1 MQDEMLFWAHLP
13 LRVGHVSLVFQGRQI
28 LVSRKATLYERGM
41 PEHCLTCM
49 HGTGRSGGARAVAGP
64 PPDVLHE
71 LSYSVRGAWSEC
83 PGPSRDM
90 SSWQG
95 PC

>member
-1 MQDEMLFWAHLP
+1 MQDGVLLRAHLP
-13 LRVGHVSLVFQGRQI
+13 FRVGHLSLVLQGRQI

-49 HGTGRSGGARAVAGP
+49 HGTGRYWWSTSRGRP

-71 LSYSVRGAWSEC
+71 LSYSIRGA
-83 PGPSRDM
+83 
-90 SSWQG
+90 
-95 PC
+95 